1 MRQPHQGVP
10 HEVTVLIA
18 GGGVAG
24 AAAACLLG
32 PAALLIEREVA
43 AHDKI
48 CGEFISTEAQ
58 GYLRRLGLDLP
69 ALGAAPIH
77 SVRLVHRDRMAVA
90 RLPFLGY
97 GLTRRVLDA
106 ALLDLAARRGA
117 QVLRGHAVRGI
128 GAAGLDVASLDVAG
142 HGSIPGSAVFL
153 ATGKHDV
160 RGARRQPGRPPED
173 LVGLKMYLRLAPG
186 QQADL
191 AGHVELLLLSGGYA
205 GLQLVEGGAAN
216 LCLLIRRGRFT
227 AAGSSWPGLQDM
239 LERDAPHLRRRLAGA
254 ATLLDR
260 PLSIFRVP
268 YGYVHRPAPGDMR
281 ALFRLGDQAGVI
293 ASFTGDGMSI
303 ALHTAFAAVAA
314 LPGGDA
320 GAYHRNLRHD
330 LSAQITRASLLLRA
344 GRLAPSLAVLAAWT
358 WPGALRWIAQL
369 TRVPAAALIE
379 A

>member
-1 MRQPHQGVP
+1 MRQPHQGAP
-10 HEVTVLIA
+10 REVTVLIA

-32 PAALLIEREVA
+32 PRALLIERASAV
-43 AHDKI
+43 HDKI
-48 CGEFISTEAQ
+48 CGEFVSTEAQ

-77 SVRLVHRDRMAVA
+77 SVRLVHRDRMAAA

-97 GLTRRVLDA
+97 GLTRRALDA

-128 GAAGLDVASLDVAG
+128 GAGTLDVAG
-142 HGSIPGSAVFL
+142 HGSIPGRAVFL

-160 RGARRQPGRPPED
+160 RGVRRQPGRPPED

-186 QQADL
+186 QRADL

-205 GLQLVEGGAAN
+205 GLQMVEDGVAN
-216 LCLLIRRGRFT
+216 LCLLIRRDRFA
-227 AAGSSWPGLQDM
+227 AAGSAWPGLRDA

-254 ATLLDR
+254 TTLLDR

-268 YGYVHRPAPGDMR
+268 YGYVHQPAPGDLP

-303 ALHTAFAAVAA
+303 ALHTAFSAVAA
-314 LPGGDA
+314 LPEGDA
-320 GAYHRNLRHD
+320 GAYHRNLRRD
-330 LSAQITRASLLLRA
+330 LSAQIARASLLLRA
-344 GRLAPSLAVLAAWT
+344 GRLAPSFAVLAARA

-379 A
+379 T